1 MQEQAPQ
8 RYASK
13 PKPKIPNCMPPASL
27 IPDRQLTFS
36 PDLAATIGLE
46 EAILLQGLGELLSV
60 RPQASQCV
68 ALAEFERNFPFWKG
82 PKIRELL
89 ARLEALGIIHV
100 RNESQN
106 SNVMRISAV
115 ASQSAQ
121 AVDKTEAQ
129 PSSHPAKLTTQAVSD
144 APPALK
150 HAPGNPPGK
159 TASRPWQPSE
169 DLLDLLHLS
178 HGINRQFAL
187 SQLPNFS
194 PAATDPAPDNRFR
207 QHVLSAWRRHQS
219 QHPAFEIAPPP
230 AFDQN
235 WRPSDDALDIMT
247 GNGVDLEFIDSM
259 RPEFILYWRERGGP
273 PKEVNSKFIGWVRQ
287 RWVRFQ
293 AGLGHSPEPRPM
305 TGDWQPSEQVFEVLA
320 LSNIDRS
327 YAIDRLGEFRV
338 FWCDS
343 GDLQTSW
350 NSKFLQHVKH
360 QWRWEQGQIS
370 KKGSDHGGQQGRG
383 QSGGEHR
390 TRDRSIADDLNDTSW
405 AN

>member
-1 MQEQAPQ
+1 
-8 RYASK
+8 
-13 PKPKIPNCMPPASL
+13 MPPGSL

-46 EAILLQGLGELLSV
+46 EAILLQGLGELLSG

-68 ALAEFERNFPFWKG
+68 ALSEFERNFPFWKA

-89 ARLEALGIIHV
+89 ERLEALGIVHV
-100 RNESQN
+100 RHENQN
-106 SNVMRISAV
+106 ADVIRISAV
-115 ASQSAQ
+115 AAPSAL
-121 AVDKTEAQ
+121 AADKAETQ
-129 PSSHPAKLTTQAVSD
+129 PALGRSSPSAK
-144 APPALK
+144 APPSPYQTDK
-150 HAPGNPPGK
+150 KSPPPSVVK
-159 TASRPWQPSE
+159 ATVRPWQPSE

-187 SQLPNFS
+187 SQLPQFS
-194 PAATDPAPDNRFR
+194 LAPTDPAPDNRFR

-219 QHPAFEIAPPP
+219 QHPAFEIAAPP

-235 WRPSDDALDIMT
+235 WRPSDDALDIMA

-273 PKEVNSKFIGWVRQ
+273 PKEVNSKFIGWIRQ

-305 TGDWQPSEQVFEVLA
+305 TKNWQPSEQVFEVLA
-320 LSNIDRS
+320 LSNIERS
-327 YAIDRLGEFRV
+327 YATERLGEFRV

-360 QWRWEQGQIS
+360 QWRWEQGQAG
-370 KKGSDHGGQQGRG
+370 KKGNDHDGQQGRG
-383 QSGGEHR
+383 QSGGENR
-390 TRDRSIADDLNDTSW
+390 TRDRSIADDLSDTSW

>member
-1 MQEQAPQ
+1 
-8 RYASK
+8 
-13 PKPKIPNCMPPASL
+13 MPPGSL

-46 EAILLQGLGELLSV
+46 EAILLQGLGELLTGRQQS
-60 RPQASQCV
+60 SQCI
-68 ALAEFERNFPFWKG
+68 ALSEFERNFPFWEAA
-82 PKIRELL
+82 KIRELL
-89 ARLEALGIIHV
+89 ARLEALGIILV
-100 RNESQN
+100 RRENQS
-106 SNVMRISAV
+106 SDVMRISAV
-115 ASQSAQ
+115 SAQ
-121 AVDKTEAQ
+121 SSVAVGKTEAAPQ
-129 PSSHPAKLTTQAVSD
+129 ARQSIPKTPGSSAANSAGKQSPGSHLS
-144 APPALK
+144 PPAVR
-150 HAPGNPPGK
+150 
-159 TASRPWQPSE
+159 TWQPSE

-187 SQLPNFS
+187 SQLPNFA
-194 PAATDPAPDNRFR
+194 PAPTDPAPDNRFR

-219 QHPAFEIAPPP
+219 QHPAFEIAAVP
-230 AFDQN
+230 AFDQH

-320 LSNIDRS
+320 LSNIDRL
-327 YAIDRLGEFRV
+327 YATERLGEFRV

-360 QWRWEQGQIS
+360 QWRWEQGQTG
-370 KKGSDHGGQQGRG
+370 KKGNDHGGQQGRG
-383 QSGGEHR
+383 QSSGEHR
-390 TRDRSIADDLNDTSW
+390 TRDRSIADDLSDTSW
-405 AN
+405 AK

>member
-1 MQEQAPQ
+1 
-8 RYASK
+8 
-13 PKPKIPNCMPPASL
+13 MPPGSL

-46 EAILLQGLGELLSV
+46 EAILLQGLGELLSG
-60 RPQASQCV
+60 RPQTSQCV
-68 ALAEFERNFPFWKG
+68 ALAEFERNFPFWDAA
-82 PKIRELL
+82 KIKAIL

-100 RNESQN
+100 QSENQN
-106 SNVMRISAV
+106 ADVIRISAV
-115 ASQSAQ
+115 ASPSPLAADRAGKQPPSSQSTPKRPM
-121 AVDKTEAQ
+121 DSDAQ
-129 PSSHPAKLTTQAVSD
+129 PPSKQPLDRHL
-144 APPALK
+144 L
-150 HAPGNPPGK
+150 K
-159 TASRPWQPSE
+159 TAVRPWQPSE
-169 DLLDLLHLS
+169 ELLDLLHLS

-187 SQLPNFS
+187 SQLPHFS
-194 PAATDPAPDNRFR
+194 PATTDQAPDNRFR

-219 QHPAFEIAPPP
+219 QHPAFEISPPP

-273 PKEVNSKFIGWVRQ
+273 PKEINSKFIGWVRQ

-320 LSNIDRS
+320 LSNIDRL
-327 YAIDRLGEFRV
+327 YAEERLGEFRV

-360 QWRWEQGQIS
+360 QWRWEHGQTG

-383 QSGGEHR
+383 QSGGEYR
-390 TRDRSIADDLNDTSW
+390 TRDRSIADDLSDTSW
-405 AN
+405 AK

>member
-1 MQEQAPQ
+1 
-8 RYASK
+8 
-13 PKPKIPNCMPPASL
+13 MPPGSL

-46 EAILLQGLGELLSV
+46 EAILLQGLGELLAG
-60 RPQASQCV
+60 RPQSSQCV
-68 ALAEFERNFPFWKG
+68 AISEFERNFPFWEAA
-82 PKIRELL
+82 KIRELL

-100 RNESQN
+100 RSENQN
-106 SNVMRISAV
+106 SDVVRISAV
-115 ASQSAQ
+115 SSQSSVAVSKTDPTPVASQSIL
-121 AVDKTEAQ
+121 KTPGSSAASSTGKQ
-129 PSSHPAKLTTQAVSD
+129 TTGSDLSPPSVRT
-144 APPALK
+144 
-150 HAPGNPPGK
+150 
-159 TASRPWQPSE
+159 WQPSE

-187 SQLPNFS
+187 SQLPNFV
-194 PAATDPAPDNRFR
+194 PVATDQAPDNRFR

-219 QHPAFEIAPPP
+219 QHPAFEIAPAP

-305 TGDWQPSEQVFEVLA
+305 TSDWQPSEQVFEVLA
-320 LSNIDRS
+320 LSNIDRP
-327 YAIDRLGEFRV
+327 YATERLGEFRV

-360 QWRWEQGQIS
+360 QWRWEQGQTG

-390 TRDRSIADDLNDTSW
+390 TRDRSIADDLSDTSW
-405 AN
+405 AK